1 MDSLFEK
8 FNNLSTE
15 QQLKNLYNLIPK
27 LRAQAY
33 LKIKPDNQLKI
44 LYKMNMEKKIEMLS
58 LLPNHNDCTFPEKE
72 ELFWN

>member
-44 LYKMNMEKKIEMLS
+44 LDKMDMEKKIEMLS
-58 LLPNHNDCTFPEKE
+58 LLANHNECTFPEE
-72 ELFWN
+72 EKLFWS

>member
-8 FNNLSTE
+8 FNNLSIE

-44 LYKMNMEKKIEMLS
+44 LCKMDMEKKIEMLS
-58 LLPNHNDCTFPEKE
+58 LLPNHNECTFPEE